1 MDNMSWF
8 DTYRGPKRIIVEPG
22 QATCWI
28 GFSVEM
34 GNGGIM
40 RKDLYTYGPTLGQAL
55 AEARECMNLFQTDY
69 QYRTFSMLL
78 VPAAGTD
85 IALPR
90 LPLLRLNM
98 RMITPKS
105 KAD

>member
-55 AEARECMNLFQTDY
+55 AEAREVYESIPNRL
-69 QYRTFSMLL
+69 SVSNILN
-78 VPAAGTD
+78 AA
-85 IALPR
+85 R
-90 LPLLRLNM
+90 SR
-98 RMITPKS
+98 RWH
-105 KAD
+105 